1 MDLRRSLLLEMR
13 PSGTPLLHRT
23 MGTGRIRTQTS
34 LYLLTN
40 LPTIC
45 SIQALG
51 LCLNDFLPINCS
63 INGVLGQP
71 FAAVASTQQ
80 IRPSLSIRPRL
91 ILVDEIGRL
100 SSAKI
105 KSIGTISSALIPF
118 ERLFEFISRAVRM
131 VLRLTTRAC
140 TFEVVTVG
148 P

>member
-1 MDLRRSLLLEMR
+1 
-13 PSGTPLLHRT
+13 
-23 MGTGRIRTQTS
+23 MGTCRIRTQTA
-34 LYLLTN
+34 LHLLTD

-45 SIQALG
+45 SIQAVGVRLS
-51 LCLNDFLPINCS
+51 DFLPIKCS
-63 INGVLGQP
+63 INEVLGLP
-71 FAAVASTQQ
+71 FAAVAPTQQ
-80 IRPSLSIRPRL
+80 IRPSRSIRPRL

-105 KSIGTISSALIPF
+105 KSIGTISSGLIPF
-118 ERLFEFISRAVRM
+118 DRLFEFISYAVRM